1 MFRNVYI
8 FPSYTHIRTL
18 VMSPAE
24 SFLYK
29 ARLMPKYLFSKKK
42 PETSCIHSLKYQYST
57 CKCKNSKIKYLKCL
71 KSRPYQI
78 VTNIYILCQG
88 KTVVS
93 ANIALFNEKT

>member
-8 FPSYTHIRTL
+8 LTSYTHLRTL

-93 ANIALFNEKT
+93 ANIALFTEKT